1 MEKQYDVIVI
11 GAGHNGLVTA
21 AYLAKAG
28 RKVLVL
34 EQRDVVGGAA
44 ATEEIF
50 PGFRFNTGAHDAGL
64 FRPEIIQDLHLE
76 KHGLAFIKHD
86 AAVFAPRLKGI
97 PLSLWRDPQMNLV
110 EISRICEPDAQ
121 SYPGFL
127 EKISSL
133 AAVLNEILLLKPPDF
148 GNVSPIALMPWLQV
162 GLKVR
167 GMGEREMMDLLR
179 ILPMTAKEFLD
190 EWFKN
195 SFLKGV
201 FGAASITGGMP
212 GPQAAG
218 TVFMLLYHHLG
229 QVNGGFASSRYIWGG
244 IGQLS

>member
-11 GAGHNGLVTA
+11 GAGHNGLVAA

-34 EQRDVVGGAA
+34 EQREVVGGAA

-127 EKISSL
+127 E
-133 AAVLNEILLLKPPDF
+133 
-148 GNVSPIALMPWLQV
+148 
-162 GLKVR
+162 
-167 GMGEREMMDLLR
+167 
-179 ILPMTAKEFLD
+179 
-190 EWFKN
+190 
-195 SFLKGV
+195 
-201 FGAASITGGMP
+201 
-212 GPQAAG
+212 
-218 TVFMLLYHHLG
+218 
-229 QVNGGFASSRYIWGG
+229 
-244 IGQLS
+244 